1 MIRFPNINLRL
12 HSVHAANESWEGLN
26 LLAWVM
32 DEASAFRAAGGMT
45 DISGAVYGT
54 LRTSAHSRFP
64 SLRWIGMIISFPRKQ
79 VGDFTLEKYK
89 DAQTSPTMFGDR
101 GATWDVN
108 PQYDPAHPLFK
119 DFPWVTI
126 EALNIRIPK
135 PFVEEFLKDPTDCK
149 TKYMCEPPPQIGGFF
164 ELPTKLDE
172 CVDRELPGVVATSQL
187 VKRTVR
193 ELDFEYVSMLIDQ
206 IPPRQEGCSYFLHGD
221 PGLVSDAFS
230 ICVCHTLPESKWVV
244 DLEGEER
251 QLQKVVVDFVLNWE
265 RTSTTPVDLKNVEET
280 IEKLARYY
288 GIQRITFDRWNS
300 ATSIQSLIEKG
311 FFAEDLSFSAA
322 QQLQMQRNLKLDE
335 APAEAS
341 LVSELSRA
349 ASPDSASSAVW
360 PVHRDRPRSARVSPN
375 VAASYIFATR
385 ERADPPQR
393 PSPKPSPGWQNAVL
407 GSFATGPNP
416 PPIAL

>member
-1 MIRFPNINLRL
+1 MTQHSTPAASLAQSRQVFFSKLRSRLQSRCFKEFGPVIGATMIRFPTINLRL

-45 DISGAVYGT
+45 DNSGAVYGT

-64 SLRWIGMIISFPRKQ
+64 AMRWIGMIISFPRKQ
-79 VGDFTLEKYK
+79 VNDFTLEKYK

-135 PFVEEFLKDPTDCK
+135 PFVEEFLKDPADCK

-164 ELPTKLDE
+164 EIPTKLDE
-172 CVDRELPGVVATSQL
+172 CVDRELPGVVATPHL
-187 VKRTVR
+187 VKRVVR
-193 ELDFEYVSMLIDQ
+193 EMDFAYVSMLIDQ

-265 RTSTTPVDLKNVEET
+265 PASTTPVDLKNVEET
-280 IEKLARYY
+280 IEKLAVYY
-288 GIQRITFDRWNS
+288 EIPRITFDRWNS

-322 QQLQMQRNLKLDE
+322 QQLQMYRNLKM
-335 APAEAS
+335 
-341 LVSELSRA
+341 LVYNNL
-349 ASPDSASSAVW
+349 
-360 PVHRDRPRSARVSPN
+360 
-375 VAASYIFATR
+375 IT
-385 ERADPPQR
+385 
-393 PSPKPSPGWQNAVL
+393 
-407 GSFATGPNP
+407 
-416 PPIAL
+416 

>member
-1 MIRFPNINLRL
+1 MN
-12 HSVHAANESWEGLN
+12 
-26 LLAWVM
+26 
-32 DEASAFRAAGGMT
+32 
-45 DISGAVYGT
+45 
-54 LRTSAHSRFP
+54 
-64 SLRWIGMIISFPRKQ
+64 
-79 VGDFTLEKYK
+79 DFTLEKYK

-164 ELPTKLDE
+164 EIPTKLDE
-172 CVDRELPGVVATSQL
+172 CVDRELPGVIATPQL

-193 ELDFEYVSMLIDQ
+193 EMDFAYVSMLIDQ

-251 QLQKVVVDFVLNWE
+251 QL
-265 RTSTTPVDLKNVEET
+265 
-280 IEKLARYY
+280 
-288 GIQRITFDRWNS
+288 
-300 ATSIQSLIEKG
+300 
-311 FFAEDLSFSAA
+311 
-322 QQLQMQRNLKLDE
+322 DE
-335 APAEAS
+335 ARAEAS
-341 LVSELSRA
+341 LSHISVQAAQHGESIPSENGAIS
-349 ASPDSASSAVW
+349 
-360 PVHRDRPRSARVSPN
+360 RDRPRFAPVSWMSPRHKIFPRAREE
-375 VAASYIFATR
+375 I
-385 ERADPPQR
+385 R
-393 PSPKPSPGWQNAVL
+393 PSEQVTVIAQGAEHRSQVLRSKPKPDRKSVV
-407 GSFATGPNP
+407 
-416 PPIAL
+416 